1 MAPNLPQLTSAQWQE
16 ADFITALRTGATPF
30 KGLDAEFIPWNRF
43 ANLTDDEVKAIWLY
57 GSSLEPREFEQ

>member
-16 ADFITALRTGATPF
+16 ADFITALRTGATLF